1 MRCSSTELEKT
12 SHLSI
17 SCRYLSRVRWRFA
30 SIKRLYEQLYQWF
43 KINKTDMGSIF
54 EDTLKSP
61 TGKWSRKSL
70 TMLTSFGISIVLGA
84 YIVVSDYL
92 LDEEVNRY
100 AIEVFNAF
108 MILTGTL
115 SGVTV
120 LDKKFE
126 SKEKTEPEV

>member
-1 MRCSSTELEKT
+1 
-12 SHLSI
+12 
-17 SCRYLSRVRWRFA
+17 
-30 SIKRLYEQLYQWF
+30 
-43 KINKTDMGSIF
+43 MGKLLD
-54 EDTLKSP
+54 DTLKSP

-70 TMLTSFGISIVLGA
+70 TMLTSFVISILLGG
-84 YIVVSDYL
+84 YIVISDYL
-92 LDEEVNRY
+92 IETQINQY

-126 SKEKTEPEV
+126 SKEKSDPEL

>member
-1 MRCSSTELEKT
+1 M
-12 SHLSI
+12 
-17 SCRYLSRVRWRFA
+17 
-30 SIKRLYEQLYQWF
+30 
-43 KINKTDMGSIF
+43 F

-70 TMLTSFGISIVLGA
+70 TMLTSFIISILLGA
-84 YIVVSDYL
+84 YIAVSDYL

-126 SKEKTEPEV
+126 SKEKQELDV

>member
-1 MRCSSTELEKT
+1 M
-12 SHLSI
+12 
-17 SCRYLSRVRWRFA
+17 
-30 SIKRLYEQLYQWF
+30 
-43 KINKTDMGSIF
+43 F

-70 TMLTSFGISIVLGA
+70 TMLTSFIISILLGA
-84 YIVVSDYL
+84 YIAVSDYL

-126 SKEKTEPEV
+126 SKEKQEPDV